1 MPKTIAFCNQK
12 GGAGKTTTAVNLA
25 AYLACA
31 GKKILLIDAD
41 PQGNAT
47 SGMRSSQDKRPA
59 LTTYDVIIGSVSAKE
74 AVFHTEIENL
84 HLIGSSIQLTGAEVE
99 LVGTI
104 GREYKLQKAIKE
116 IKDSYDYIFID
127 NPPSLG
133 LLTIN
138 SLTAADSVLIPIQ
151 CEYYAL
157 EGLSQLVNTINLV
170 RDNLNPGLE
179 VEGVVLTMAD
189 LRTRLAKEVI
199 EEVKK
204 FFKDKVYKTIIPRS
218 VKLSEA
224 PGFGKPILLYDKN
237 CLGAKQ
243 YENLSKE
250 FLGEKAYLENV
261 KTLQENIYSS
271 SEVSPEGAN
280 EVEKQKL

>member
-1 MPKTIAFCNQK
+1 MSKIIAFCNQK
-12 GGAGKTTTAVNLA
+12 GGVGKTTTAVNLA
-25 AYLACA
+25 AYLAAA
-31 GKKILLIDAD
+31 GKKVLLLDAD

-47 SGMRSSQDKRPA
+47 SGVSIEEDRHPPV
-59 LTTYDVIIGSVSAKE
+59 TTYDVILGNVQAKE
-74 AVFHTEIENL
+74 AVFPTL
-84 HLIGSSIQLTGAEVE
+84 VPGLDLIGSSIQLTGAEVE

-104 GREYKLQKAIKE
+104 GREYKLQKALKE
-116 IKDSYDYIFID
+116 IKEGYDYVFID

-170 RDNLNPGLE
+170 RDNLNPKLSI
-179 VEGVVLTMAD
+179 EGVVLTMA
-189 LRTRLAKEVI
+189 LRTKLTKEVI
-199 EEVKK
+199 DEVKV
-204 FFKDKVYKTIIPRS
+204 FFKEKVYQTIIPRS

-237 CLGAKQ
+237 CAGAKM
-243 YENLSKE
+243 YESLSRE
-250 FLGEKAYLENV
+250 FLGEKVLLVDEKDINTDQI
-261 KTLQENIYSS
+261 K
-271 SEVSPEGAN
+271 SEVIS
-280 EVEKQKL
+280 

>member
-1 MPKTIAFCNQK
+1 MSKIIAFCNQK
-12 GGAGKTTTAVNLA
+12 GGVGKTTTAVNLA
-25 AYLACA
+25 AYLAHA
-31 GKKILLIDAD
+31 GKKILLLDAD

-47 SGMRSSQDKRPA
+47 SGISSSENKRPA
-59 LTTYDVIIGSVSAKE
+59 VTTYDVIIGNVTAKD
-74 AVFHTEIENL
+74 AVFPTEIENL
-84 HLIGSSIQLTGAEVE
+84 SLIGSSIQLTGAEVE

-104 GREYKLQKAIKE
+104 GREYKLQKALKE

-138 SLTAADSVLIPIQ
+138 SLTAADSVFIPIQ

-170 RDNLNPGLE
+170 RDNLNPGLS

-199 EEVKK
+199 DEVKK
-204 FFKDKVYKTIIPRS
+204 FFKEKVYQTIIPRS

-237 CLGAKQ
+237 CIGAKM
-243 YENLSKE
+243 YENLSRE
-250 FLGEKAYLENV
+250 FLGEKIFN
-261 KTLQENIYSS
+261 
-271 SEVSPEGAN
+271 PE
-280 EVEKQKL
+280 EIKEEIKI